1 MACDRRVNAAARTAR
16 YSPGMSLQVF
26 GMPVSR
32 GVAIG
37 RAVLV
42 ASSRVDVAHYYV
54 SAEGMAHEIER
65 LRSARNAV
73 SAEIGTLQ
81 RELPAEAP
89 GEISALLDVHLMLLH
104 DEALTG
110 ATKQWIVERHY
121 NAEWAL
127 SAQLEVL
134 ARQFDEMDDA
144 YLRERKADL
153 EQVVERLLR
162 HLAHDGEGA
171 PPSVMAQGARGNAGE
186 DPLVLVAND
195 VAPADMLHFKKS
207 VFTGFVTDVGGRT
220 SHTAIVARS
229 LDIPAVVGAR
239 EASRLI
245 RQDDW
250 VVIDGDAGVVIV
262 NPSPIVLEEYRF
274 RQRQSE
280 LERARL
286 DRLRHTPAVTLDGAR
301 VELLANIELPDDA
314 AAAVAAGA
322 VGVGLFR
329 SEFLFMNREGSLP
342 DEEEQYAAYRAAI
355 EAMNGL
361 PVTIR
366 TVDIGADK
374 PLERMSVSELRHEH
388 QLNPAMGL
396 RAIRWSLAEPA
407 MFRQQLRALLRAAA
421 HGKLRVLFPM
431 VAQVSELRATLDA
444 LVRARAQLD
453 EAGRVH
459 GPVEIGA
466 MIEVP
471 AAALVID
478 TLLPHLDFVSIGT
491 NDLIQY
497 TLAIDRADESVAHL
511 YDPWHPAVLQLIHRT
526 IERAQAAGKPVSVC
540 GEMAGDPAFTDLL
553 LAMGLR
559 SFSMHPSRVA
569 TIKQRVLRAD
579 TRRLAAQL
587 PGVLQADQ
595 PAAAAAAAFGS
606 SAAAAAAFG
615 GAPGR

>member
-1 MACDRRVNAAARTAR
+1 
-16 YSPGMSLQVF
+16 MSLQVF

-54 SAEGMAHEIER
+54 DADSTPGEIQRLRAARDAVAEEIE
-65 LRSARNAV
+65 
-73 SAEIGTLQ
+73 TLQ
-81 RELPAEAP
+81 RELPADAP
-89 GEISALLDVHLMLLH
+89 VEISALLDVHLMLLH
-104 DEALTG
+104 DETLTD
-110 ATKQWIVERHY
+110 ATKHWIVERHY

-134 ARQFDEMDDA
+134 ARQFDEMDDD
-144 YLRERKADL
+144 YLSERKADL

-162 HLAHDGEGA
+162 HLLHDGAGP
-171 PPSVMAQGARGNAGE
+171 PPSIAAQGAVQGTRDFGGE

-195 VAPADMLHFKKS
+195 VSPADMLHFKKS

-250 VVIDGDAGVVIV
+250 VVIDGDVGVVIV
-262 NPSPIVLEEYRF
+262 DPSPIVLEEYRF

-286 DRLRHTPAVTLDGAR
+286 DRLRHTPAVTLDGQR

-314 AAAVAAGA
+314 PAAVAAGA

-329 SEFLFMNREGSLP
+329 SEFLFMNRGSNLP
-342 DEEEQYAAYRAAI
+342 GEDEQYAAYRAAVQ
-355 EAMNGL
+355 ALGGL

-374 PLERMSVSELRHEH
+374 PLDRMSVGELRHEH
-388 QLNPAMGL
+388 QLNPALGL
-396 RAIRWSLAEPA
+396 RAIRWSLADPS

-421 HGKLRVLFPM
+421 HGKLRILFPM
-431 VAQVSELRATLDA
+431 VASLAEVRATLDA
-444 LVRARAQLD
+444 LARARSQLD
-453 EAGRVH
+453 EAGRAY
-459 GPVEIGA
+459 GDVEIGA

-471 AAALVID
+471 AAALMID
-478 TLLPHLDFVSIGT
+478 ALLQHLDFVSIGT

-497 TLAIDRADESVAHL
+497 TLAIDRADEAVAHL
-511 YDPWHPAVLQLIHRT
+511 YDPWHPAVLGLIQQT
-526 IERAQAAGKPVSVC
+526 IERANALGRHVSIC
-540 GEMAGDPAFTDLL
+540 GEMAGDPVFTDLL

-569 TIKQRVLRAD
+569 AVKQRVLRAD
-579 TRRLAAQL
+579 TRRLAAGL
-587 PGVLQADQ
+587 PRVLQAEQ
-595 PAAAAAAAFGS
+595 PAVEAAVV
-606 SAAAAAAFG
+606 FG
-615 GAPGR
+615 GGQAH